1 MTPADAINRV
11 RLRIDDVDGVLVTD
25 PQIEDALS
33 LAQEEV
39 WHMVVEAG
47 GNLAAREQAI
57 TASSG
62 VADLAT
68 LLTSK
73 PLRLINVSEKNGV
86 NGRLTIL
93 PARASDG
100 MTNYPTSV
108 VDIYVTYIP
117 QAKYPV
123 NNATDF
129 VWGDSDAPSRVLDE
143 LLVLK
148 ASQTLKI
155 TENEVNNA
163 MERRAA
169 ELEQMAKSQ
178 INVPSVYAMPM
189 IGRSTRTKSRL
200 RYVMTSPYTLQLV
213 W

>member
-1 MTPADAINRV
+1 MTPTQAIAKV
-11 RLRIDDVDGVLVTD
+11 RLRIDDADAVLVTD
-25 PQIEDALS
+25 AEVEDALK

-39 WHMVVEAG
+39 WHMVIEAG
-47 GNLAAREQAI
+47 GNLAAREEAV

-73 PLRLINVSEKNGV
+73 PLRLINVAEKNGV
-86 NGRLTIL
+86 NGKLTVL

-108 VDIYVTYIP
+108 VDLYVTYIP
-117 QAKYPV
+117 QAAYPA
-123 NNATDF
+123 NSSTDF
-129 VWGDSDAPSRVLDE
+129 VWGDMDAPSRVLDE

-148 ASQTLKI
+148 AAQTLKI
-155 TENEVNNA
+155 TEAEVNGA
-163 MERRAA
+163 LERRAA
-169 ELEQMAKSQ
+169 DLEQMAKSQ
-178 INVPSVYAMPM
+178 INIPSVYAMPL
-189 IGRSTRTKSRL
+189 IGRATRTKSRL

>member
-117 QAKYPV
+117 QAEYPATS
-123 NNATDF
+123 ATDF